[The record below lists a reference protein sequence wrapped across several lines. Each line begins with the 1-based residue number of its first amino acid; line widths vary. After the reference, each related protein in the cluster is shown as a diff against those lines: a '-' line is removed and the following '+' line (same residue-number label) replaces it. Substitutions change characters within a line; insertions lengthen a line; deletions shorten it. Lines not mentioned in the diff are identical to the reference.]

1 MQTFYAVRNK
11 PSGLFL
17 RMSKFDPSTQEP
29 LYGPLEAAWIAD
41 SEAQCIAQASFLG
54 EDHESV
60 RIEFAPS
67 SRAGFENASE

>member
-1 MQTFYAVRNK
+1 MA
-11 PSGLFL
+11 
-17 RMSKFDPSTQEP
+17 
-29 LYGPLEAAWIAD
+29 LEAAWIAD